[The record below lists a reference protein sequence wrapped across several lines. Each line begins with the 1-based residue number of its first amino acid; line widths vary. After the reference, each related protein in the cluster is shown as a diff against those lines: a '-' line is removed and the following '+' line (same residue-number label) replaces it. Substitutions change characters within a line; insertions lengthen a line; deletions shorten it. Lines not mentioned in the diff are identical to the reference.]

1 MRNVFHMTCLVA
13 LALVVLRASPS
24 LGHVPDLAPQASI
37 DRISFSERSDGQGV
51 VVRFH
56 SGAKIDAFSEARS
69 AATGGFELIL
79 FNASLAPSY
88 RRDAPAA
95 PVTGYQVEEQDGHL
109 RVVLSVEPGTPA
121 PGIYRD
127 NGSFDILIGLRLP
140 PGPPTDMSQA
150 ANRWSLDTI
159 VIDAGHGGKDTGAV
173 GYRGLREKD
182 IVLNVAHK
190 LGAYLEE
197 LLGVTVVYTR
207 EDDRFIEL
215 HQRGHIANEAGAKLF
230 ISIHANASPN
240 RSAQGTETF
249 FVGMHKTDAA
259 RKVMERENEVI
270 KFEDDQQVYEA
281 WSGAQ
286 MVQHALTQS
295 AYMRHS
301 EALAG
306 HIQTQFTDRVGR
318 KNRGVKQAGFYV
330 LWSASMP
337 AVLVELGFI
346 TNADEARFMASDEG
360 QSYLASAIF
369 RSVRDF
375 KSSYEKGLHVSAS
388 GQ

>member
-1 MRNVFHMTCLVA
+1 MA
-13 LALVVLRASPS
+13 LALIVLRAAPS
-24 LGHVPDLAPQASI
+24 QGHVPDVARSARI
-37 DRISFSERSDGQGV
+37 DRISFTERSDGQGV
-51 VVRFH
+51 VLRFH
-56 SGAKIDAFSEARS
+56 SDAKIDAFSEARS
-69 AATGGFELIL
+69 AATGGFEVIL
-79 FNASLAPSY
+79 FNATLASSY

-95 PVTGYQVEEQDGHL
+95 PVSGYEVEEQNGHV
-109 RVVLSVEPGTPA
+109 RVVLHVESGTPA

-127 NGSFDILIGLRLP
+127 SGSFDILIGLRLP
-140 PGPPTDMSQA
+140 PGPPADMSQA

-173 GYRGLREKD
+173 GYGGLREKD

-197 LLGVTVVYTR
+197 LLGVNVVYTR

-230 ISIHANASPN
+230 ISLHANASPS
-240 RSAQGTETF
+240 RSAKGTETF

-270 KFEDDQQVYEA
+270 KFEDDQRVYEA
-281 WSGAQ
+281 WSGEQ
-286 MVQHALTQS
+286 VVQQALAQS

-306 HIQTQFTDRVGR
+306 YIQTQFADRVGR

-346 TNADEARFMASDEG
+346 TNAEEARFMASDEG

-375 KSSYEKGLHVSAS
+375 KSSYEKGLHVSAT